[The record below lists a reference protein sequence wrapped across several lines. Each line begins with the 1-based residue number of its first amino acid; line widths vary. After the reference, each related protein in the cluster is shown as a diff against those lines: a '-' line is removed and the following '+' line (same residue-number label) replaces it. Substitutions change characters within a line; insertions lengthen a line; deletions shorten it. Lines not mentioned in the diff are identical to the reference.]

1 MQDKEN
7 DAPLLLCV
15 NCNASNHFKKPP
27 TLHFSKTYR
36 TCVYIYIYIYAYI
49 LGFPGQAPQETH
61 EDWRGRIAVLG
72 KLSHTGGRLFPR
84 AEKAENKEA
93 L

>member
-1 MQDKEN
+1 MPQTVSKS
-7 DAPLLLCV
+7 LLPCIFQKHIEH
-15 NCNASNHFKKPP
+15 A
-27 TLHFSKTYR
+27 
-36 TCVYIYIYIYAYI
+36 YIYIYAYI